1 MREFEILNPMEDAG
15 DAWFALT
22 VLYGEIDV
30 REENPNPIISYS
42 SGRQEDKY
50 VYYVNL
56 DVYDAR
62 NSTPEKVSYCRVQL
76 PILKSD
82 QPQDEIA
89 EKLFTIYLHTRNE
102 FMESLKE
109 FFAACRHKELRVIDL
124 DGEEYVV
131 PLEQQED

>member
-1 MREFEILNPMEDAG
+1 MREFEMLNPIEDAG

-30 REENPNPIISYS
+30 REKNPNPIVSYS
-42 SGRQEDKY
+42 SGRQGDKY

-62 NSTPEKVSYCRVQL
+62 NSTPEKISYCRVQL
-76 PILKSD
+76 PILKSN
-82 QPQDEIA
+82 QPQDEVA
-89 EKLFTIYLHTRNE
+89 ETLFTIYFHTENE
-102 FMESLKE
+102 IMEEMKE
-109 FFAACRHKELRVIDL
+109 FFAARGHKEFRVIDL

-131 PLEQQED
+131 PLERQED